1 LELRVL
7 DPERGSDAA
16 AAGAFADVGGA
27 AGVAPDEPALRD
39 WDWAGGGC
47 FLELAG
53 GSDCVVLAKPVA
65 GALRCALGGAPH
77 GACVSAQ
84 A

>member
-7 DPERGSDAA
+7 DPERGGDAA
-16 AAGAFADVGGA
+16 ASGAFADVGGA

-39 WDWAGGGC
+39 WDWAAGGC

-53 GSDCVVLAKPVA
+53 GSDCVVLAKRVA
-65 GALRCALGGAPH
+65 GARTASFLAAAWGRA
-77 GACVSAQ
+77 SA
-84 A
+84 